1 MAPAASSIQASH
13 QSGWLKRPHKKRIVT
28 FSDSWRFFMS
38 FFNTTG
44 AESKGEKLA
53 QRLSQILSRLHQGE
67 AINKHALAQEFQVD
81 VRTIERDLSERL
93 GGIIERATNGQWQ
106 IKHAVRSNIPAKHL
120 YAYARLSGTEHLFP
134 DGSLPYLLEQLHTP
148 EPQRTT
154 QVHPVS
160 HEDMQ
165 AYAQEFALLQAAITH
180 KHPCHFAYKSK
191 ARLVYPYKL
200 IHQNGVWYLA
210 AEEDGRLKNFS
221 ISLIQALQLDRTQQ
235 FAPKREHTE
244 YINGKEDVW
253 FTEDT
258 TEVLLRI
265 APEVAHYFLRR
276 ALLPHQQQRQ
286 DRDGSL
292 LVSTHV
298 NHMYQLL
305 PVVRYWLPHVRIL
318 QPVAWHQEL
327 VASLRRALQQWGE
340 GSASKRP

>member
-1 MAPAASSIQASH
+1 
-13 QSGWLKRPHKKRIVT
+13 
-28 FSDSWRFFMS
+28 MS

-53 QRLSQILSRLHQGE
+53 QRLSQILARLHQGE
-67 AINKHALAQEFQVD
+67 TINKHALAQEFQVD

-180 KHPCHFAYKSK
+180 KHPCHFSYKSK

-340 GSASKRP
+340 ESASKRP